1 MKSRSISIS
10 SFLTAALWRVIQR
23 VLQIIWQDLP
33 AALVTCSQKIDD
45 IVVQFALFDEF
56 FESLFDFIKSG
67 HSCVQFG
74 LDSAS
79 LFFLAESR
87 QPDPAHDERKH
98 QALANKGDDDDAES
112 YE

>member
-10 SFLTAALWRVIQR
+10 SFLTAALWPVIER
-23 VLQIIWQDLP
+23 VLQIVWQDLP
-33 AALVTCSQKIDD
+33 RGFGCVCAKIDD

-56 FESLFDFIKSG
+56 FESLFDFIKSR
-67 HSCVQFG
+67 HCAFNS
-74 LDSAS
+74 DWIARS

-98 QALANKGDDDDAES
+98 QALADKGDDDDAES
-112 YE
+112 